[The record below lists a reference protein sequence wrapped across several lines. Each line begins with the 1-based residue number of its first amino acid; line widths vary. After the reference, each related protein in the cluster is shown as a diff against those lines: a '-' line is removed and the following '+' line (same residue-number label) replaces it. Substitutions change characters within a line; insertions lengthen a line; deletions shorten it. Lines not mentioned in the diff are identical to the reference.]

1 MKSSLKKDFR
11 HVSSKLEQLD
21 ALLQKFRKNGE
32 RALIFCEMPEM
43 LSLLQRYLH
52 SHHYAFAYLDPDA
65 EIKDRFNVVQDFSH
79 RSHFSVLL
87 TSPRVAAASA
97 SNQNKRVRFNGLT
110 NICNVVFFDSNL
122 NNTSDKDNHLDT
134 LEWCRSFN
142 GLTQL
147 NIHKLVCED
156 TVEDS
161 LSVKAL
167 QQKLMLNNENS
178 VKMETNMMSQN
189 GPVCKI
195 KKHALEALLS
205 PKLGDNGV
213 MSGGGGGNNKV
224 LILISLKNLIV
235 PINFT

>member
-1 MKSSLKKDFR
+1 M
-11 HVSSKLEQLD
+11 EQLD
-21 ALLQKFRKNGE
+21 ELLQKFRKNGE

-65 EIKDRFNVVQDFSH
+65 EIKARFNVVQDFSH

-87 TSPRVAAASA
+87 TSPRAAASASAA
-97 SNQNKRVRFNGLT
+97 SNQNKRGAGGHAAGPSFRFNGLT

-122 NNTSDKDNHLDT
+122 NNSDKDNHLDT

-178 VKMETNMMSQN
+178 VKMETMSQN

-213 MSGGGGGNNKV
+213 MSGGGGNNGKDKNV
-224 LILISLKNLIV
+224 SLDIEKKKI
-235 PINFT
+235 